1 MNFLHIA
8 VTYLVL
14 QKATGHVAATLV
26 YELSKYILY
35 VSYCSVCVTLTT
47 GYAYMFKNQTQK
59 QLEPLLRLDSIDFE
73 VDSDKEDDFIL
84 VINKMQKKD

>member
-14 QKATGHVAATLV
+14 QKATGHVATTLI
-26 YELSKYILY
+26 YELSKYLVY

-47 GYAYMFKNQTQK
+47 GYSYIFKNQTQI
-59 QLEPLLRLDSIDFE
+59 EPLTRLDSIDFE

-84 VINKMQKKD
+84 VINKMQKKE